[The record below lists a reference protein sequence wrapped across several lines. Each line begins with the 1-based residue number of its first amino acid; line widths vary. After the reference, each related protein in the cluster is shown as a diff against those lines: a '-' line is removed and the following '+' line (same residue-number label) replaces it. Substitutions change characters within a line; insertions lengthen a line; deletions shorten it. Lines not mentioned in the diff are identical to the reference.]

1 MKNEHKFQR
10 EFNQIA
16 IDGIIRE
23 IIGPDKCFEIE
34 NKKDYRV
41 VVYQGN
47 DMKISTHIFCKYFDL
62 VFWKNRDVE
71 DVYRLYFDEDSFEF
85 AKDLLMEFLENH
97 FVEEHL
103 KKLKKIKQR
112 KILRRH

>member
-16 IDGIIRE
+16 IDGIVRE

-34 NKKDYRV
+34 ITKDDRIL
-41 VVYQGN
+41 VYQGIELR
-47 DMKISTHIFCKYFDL
+47 ISVHIFCKYFDL

-71 DVYRLYFDEDSFEF
+71 DVYKLNLDEDSFDF
-85 AKDLLMEFLENH
+85 AKYLLIEFLEKH
-97 FVEEHL
+97 WIEEHQ
-103 KKLKKIKQR
+103 KKLMKIKQR

>member
-16 IDGIIRE
+16 IDGIVRE
-23 IIGPDKCFEIE
+23 IIEPDKCFEIE
-34 NKKDYRV
+34 ITKDDRIL
-41 VVYQGN
+41 VYQGIELR
-47 DMKISTHIFCKYFDL
+47 ISVHIFCKYFDL

-71 DVYRLYFDEDSFEF
+71 DVYKLNLDEDSFDF
-85 AKDLLMEFLENH
+85 AKYLLIEFLENH
-97 FVEEHL
+97 WIEEHK

-112 KILRRH
+112 KLLRRH